1 MSELFAQPVNPEL
14 KGFYFD
20 SAEGFAAQ
28 VLRLRSLPGRQGEA
42 FNIRFSHGH
51 ALDEALF
58 DAVNVQESSLP
69 AYFRAVKGWSEDE
82 KIRAVIALRKG
93 RCSFDWNTTPEEFRV
108 FYHEKEDLYDL
119 ASDYIREGCFRDQ
132 GEPANV
138 HAAAWELMQ
147 GFREIAIAGRPYLYR
162 CG

>member
-20 SAEGFAAQ
+20 SVEGFAEQAQ
-28 VLRLRSLPGRQGEA
+28 RLRSVPGRQGEA
-42 FNIRFSHGH
+42 FNISFNHGH
-51 ALDEALF
+51 ALDKALF
-58 DAVNVQESSLP
+58 DAVNVEENSLP
-69 AYFRAVKGWSEDE
+69 AYFRAVKAWSEDE
-82 KIRAVIALRKG
+82 KIRAVIALRKD
-93 RCSFDWNTTPEEFRV
+93 RCPFDWHTTPEEFRV

-119 ASDYIREGCFRDQ
+119 ASDYIREGYFRDH

-138 HAAAWELMQ
+138 QSAAWELMQ
-147 GFREIAIAGRPYLYR
+147 GFREIDIAGRRYLYR